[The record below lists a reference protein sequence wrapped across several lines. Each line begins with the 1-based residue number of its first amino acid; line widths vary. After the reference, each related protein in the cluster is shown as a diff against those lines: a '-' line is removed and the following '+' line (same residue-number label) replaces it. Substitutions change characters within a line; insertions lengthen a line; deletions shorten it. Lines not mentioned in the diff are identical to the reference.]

1 MSKREISGRR
11 LAVMWIIIGLLLA
24 VCILKAVVLVSR
36 KGEEYNKKA
45 LALSTGSGS
54 VIQAKPGEILDR
66 NGAYLACTRR
76 VYRLILDP
84 VVMKETD
91 DAYKGSAD
99 KTVDLLSEVL
109 GLDRSELVQ
118 CIREHPESS
127 YIRFLGDE
135 VLDEEAYDAWTD
147 AVKAFEK
154 ERKEHNNN
162 HPDQKITAKI
172 AGVWFEEEYR
182 RYYPENSL
190 LCKVIGFATKDVRQG
205 VTGLE
210 LYYNDVLRGTDG
222 RQVRYVQDDGS
233 VTSEMR
239 AAEDGGTLQ
248 TSLDRNVAEYCS
260 EAIERFMSSTGAK
273 RVNVLVMDPNNGE
286 IIAMESDTSFD
297 LNDPLDIS
305 ALFTEEELENPAET
319 FLLQEAF
326 KGERQQEK
334 LNAMTREEQ
343 LEALLQQIQIN
354 YAVSGTYE
362 PGSTAKAMTVSAGIE
377 EGSITE
383 NMTFNCTGE
392 IQVDRYTIHC
402 HMDDPCG
409 TLNPMSALA
418 RSCNVCLVQIADR
431 IGVPAFTKYQEIFN
445 LGQKTG
451 VDLPGEANTKNLIYY
466 EDSMGETELATCSF
480 GQGFNVTMLQ
490 MACAYASILNG
501 GYYYEPHIVTGI
513 LDNEGDLIRKI
524 EPVLVR
530 RTISEETSEYMK
542 EALLYVVEKGT
553 ASTAGE
559 AGYLMGG
566 KTGAAEKLPRG
577 TGKYIVSFIGA
588 APVDNPRFLLYVVV
602 DEPDVEDQSMSMPA
616 QVLAH
621 EIFDSLYRYYNIY
634 PESDPDA
641 YSYDWSGLA
650 DYSNLSDSAHGTQNV
665 EAQDGS
671 ANGYE
676 AAPPSETPLSED

>member
-1 MSKREISGRR
+1 MSRKSISGKR
-11 LAVMWIIIGLLLA
+11 LAITWIIIGLLLA
-24 VCILKAVVLVSR
+24 ACIIRAVILVSQ
-36 KGEEYNKKA
+36 KGSEYNKKA

-84 VVMKETD
+84 SVMLATD
-91 DAYKGSAD
+91 KLYKGSAE
-99 KTVDLLSEVL
+99 KTVELLTEVL
-109 GLDRSELVQ
+109 ALDRTELVN
-118 CIREHPESS
+118 CIRENSESS

-135 VLDEEAYDAWTD
+135 VLSEEDHDAWTA
-147 AVKAFEK
+147 AVKEYTDARQKHNK
-154 ERKEHNNN
+154 EYPEDKWIE
-162 HPDQKITAKI
+162 KI

-182 RYYPENSL
+182 RDYPEKDL
-190 LCKVIGFATKDVRQG
+190 MCKVIGFATRDVRQG

-210 LYYNDVLRGTDG
+210 LEYNDILRGTDG
-222 RQVRYVQDDGS
+222 RQVRYIEDDGS
-233 VTSEMR
+233 VISEVKEP
-239 AAEDGGTLQ
+239 EDGGTLL
-248 TSLDRNVAEYCS
+248 TSLDRNVSEYCR
-260 EAIERFMSSTGAK
+260 EAISRFMNSTGAK

-297 LNDPLDIS
+297 LNDPLNIS
-305 ALFTEEELENPAET
+305 GLFTEEELKDPAET

-334 LNAMTREEQ
+334 LHGMTLEEQ
-343 LEALLQQIQIN
+343 QEALLQQVQLN

-362 PGSTAKAMTVSAGIE
+362 PGSTAKTMTVAAGIE
-377 EGSITE
+377 DGLITDQ
-383 NMTFNCTGE
+383 MTFNCSGE
-392 IQVDRYTIHC
+392 IQVDRYIIHC

-418 RSCNVCLVQIADR
+418 RSCNVCLVQIAEK

-451 VDLPGEANTKNLIYY
+451 IDLPGEAATKNLIYY
-466 EDSMGETELATCSF
+466 ENNMGETELATCSF

-501 GYYYEPHIVTGI
+501 GYYYEPHIVTGVI
-513 LDNEGDLIRKI
+513 DNDGNLRAQT
-524 EPVLVR
+524 EPQLVR

-542 EALLYVVEKGT
+542 ECLLYVVEKGT

-559 AGYLMGG
+559 TGYLMGG

-588 APVDNPRFLLYVVV
+588 APLDDPRFLVYVVV
-602 DEPDVEDQSMSMPA
+602 DEPDVEDQSMSLPA
-616 QVLAH
+616 QQLAH
-621 EIFDSLYRYYNIY
+621 EIFGSLYRYYNIY

-641 YSYDWSGLA
+641 YSYDWSGLL
-650 DYSNLSDSAHGTQNV
+650 DYSGLSDSASGEKNV
-665 EAQDGS
+665 EPRDGPS
-671 ANGYE
+671 SGYE

>member
-1 MSKREISGRR
+1 MSRKSISGKR
-11 LAVMWIIIGLLLA
+11 LAITWIIIGLLLA
-24 VCILKAVVLVSR
+24 ACIIRAVILVSQ
-36 KGEEYNKKA
+36 KGSEYNKKA

-84 VVMKETD
+84 SVMLATD
-91 DAYKGSAD
+91 KLYKGSAE
-99 KTVDLLSEVL
+99 KTVELLTEVL
-109 GLDRSELVQ
+109 ALDRTELVN
-118 CIREHPESS
+118 CIRENSESS

-135 VLDEEAYDAWTD
+135 VLSEEDHDAWTA
-147 AVKAFEK
+147 AVKEYTDARQKHNK
-154 ERKEHNNN
+154 EYPEDKWIE
-162 HPDQKITAKI
+162 KI

-182 RYYPENSL
+182 RDYPEKDL
-190 LCKVIGFATKDVRQG
+190 MCKVIGFATRDVRQG

-210 LYYNDVLRGTDG
+210 LEYNDILRGTDG
-222 RQVRYVQDDGS
+222 RQVRYIEDDGS
-233 VTSEMR
+233 VISEVKEP
-239 AAEDGGTLQ
+239 EDGGTLL
-248 TSLDRNVAEYCS
+248 TSLDRNVSEYCR
-260 EAIERFMSSTGAK
+260 EAISRFMNSTGAK

-297 LNDPLDIS
+297 LNDPLNIS
-305 ALFTEEELENPAET
+305 GLFTEEELKDPAET

-334 LNAMTREEQ
+334 LHGMTLEEQ
-343 LEALLQQIQIN
+343 QEALLQQVQLN

-362 PGSTAKAMTVSAGIE
+362 PGSTAKTMTVAAGIE
-377 EGSITE
+377 DGLITDQ
-383 NMTFNCTGE
+383 MTFNCSGE
-392 IQVDRYTIHC
+392 IQVDRYIIHC

-418 RSCNVCLVQIADR
+418 RSCNVCLVQIAEK

-451 VDLPGEANTKNLIYY
+451 IDLPGEAATKNLIYY
-466 EDSMGETELATCSF
+466 ENNMGETELATCSF

-501 GYYYEPHIVTGI
+501 GYYYEPHIVTGVI
-513 LDNEGDLIRKI
+513 DNDGNLRAQT
-524 EPVLVR
+524 EPQLVR

-542 EALLYVVEKGT
+542 ECLLYVVEKGT

-559 AGYLMGG
+559 TGYLMGG

-588 APVDNPRFLLYVVV
+588 APLDDPRFLVYVVV
-602 DEPDVEDQSMSMPA
+602 DEPDVEDQSMSLPA
-616 QVLAH
+616 QQLAH
-621 EIFDSLYRYYNIY
+621 EIFGSLYRYYNIY

-641 YSYDWSGLA
+641 YSYDWSGLL
-650 DYSNLSDSAHGTQNV
+650 DYSGLSDSASGEKNV
-665 EAQDGS
+665 EPQDGPS
-671 ANGYE
+671 SGYE

>member
-1 MSKREISGRR
+1 MSKRGVSGKR
-11 LAVMWIIIGLLLA
+11 LAVLWIIVGLLLA
-24 VCILKAVVLVSR
+24 VCILRAVVLVSR

-66 NGAYLACTRR
+66 NGAYLACTKR

-84 VVMKETD
+84 VVMKETND
-91 DAYKGSAD
+91 SYKGTAD
-99 KTVDLLSEVL
+99 KTVELLTEVL
-109 GLDRSELVQ
+109 NLNRDELVQ
-118 CIREHPESS
+118 CIRENQESS
-127 YIRFLGDE
+127 YVRFLGDE
-135 VLDEEAYDAWTD
+135 VLGEDEYDAWTAAVD
-147 AVKAFEK
+147 AFNK
-154 ERKEHNNN
+154 ERKEHNKNF
-162 HPDQKITAKI
+162 PDDKITAKI

-182 RYYPENSL
+182 RFYPEKDL

-222 RQVRYVQDDGS
+222 REVRYVQDDGS
-233 VTSEMR
+233 VSSEVR
-239 AAEDGGTLQ
+239 AAEDGGTLL
-248 TSLDRNVAEYCS
+248 TSLDRNVSEYCR
-260 EAIERFMSSTGAK
+260 EAIAGFMSSIGAK
-273 RVNVLVMDPNNGE
+273 RVNVLVIDPNNGE
-286 IIAMESDTSFD
+286 IVAMESDTSFD
-297 LNDPLDIS
+297 LNDPLNIS
-305 ALFTEEELENPAET
+305 GLFTEEELKHPSET

-334 LNAMTREEQ
+334 LNAMSEDAQ
-343 LEALLQQIQIN
+343 MEALLQQVQLN

-362 PGSTAKAMTVSAGIE
+362 PGSTAKSMTISAGIE

-383 NMTFNCTGE
+383 EMTFNCSGE
-392 IQVDRYTIHC
+392 IPVDTYVIHC
-402 HMDDPCG
+402 HMDNPCG

-418 RSCNVCLVQIADR
+418 RSCNVCLVQIANR
-431 IGVPAFTKYQEIFN
+431 IGVNTFSKYQEIFN

-451 VDLPGEANTKNLIYY
+451 IDLPGEANTKNLIYY
-466 EDSMGETELATCSF
+466 ADNMGETELATCSF

-501 GYYYEPHIVTGI
+501 GYYYEPHVVTGI
-513 LDNEGDLIRKI
+513 LDNEGNITRQID
-524 EPVLVR
+524 PVLIR
-530 RTISEETSEYMK
+530 RTISEDTSEYMK

-602 DEPDVEDQSMSMPA
+602 DEPDVEDQSMSLPA
-616 QVLAH
+616 QMLAH
-621 EIFDSLYRYYNIY
+621 EIFGSLYRYYNIY

-650 DYSNLSDSAHGTQNV
+650 DYSGISDSAHGVQNI
-665 EAQDGS
+665 EAQDGNT
-671 ANGYE
+671 NGYE

>member
-1 MSKREISGRR
+1 MSKRELSGKR
-11 LAVMWIIIGLLLA
+11 LAILWIIIGLLLA
-24 VCILKAVVLVSR
+24 VCIIRAVILVSG
-36 KGEEYNKKA
+36 KGDEYNKKA

-66 NGAYLACTRR
+66 NGAYLACTKR

-84 VVMKETD
+84 VVMKQTD
-91 DAYKGSAD
+91 DSYKGTAD

-109 GLDRSELVQ
+109 GLDRSALVKS
-118 CIREHPESS
+118 IRDNINSS
-127 YIRFLGDE
+127 YVRFLGDE
-135 VLDEEAYDAWTD
+135 VLGEEEHDAWTE
-147 AVKAFEK
+147 AVAAFEK
-154 ERKEHNNN
+154 ERKEHNSKY
-162 HPDQKITAKI
+162 PDDKITAKI

-182 RYYPENSL
+182 RFYPEQDL

-233 VTSEMR
+233 VTSEVR
-239 AAEDGGTLQ
+239 AAEDGGTLL
-248 TSLDRNVAEYCS
+248 TSLDRNVSEYCS
-260 EAIERFMSSTGAK
+260 EAIRSFMSSIGAK
-273 RVNVLVMDPNNGE
+273 RVNILVMDPNNGE

-305 ALFTEEELENPAET
+305 ALFTDEELENPAET

-334 LNAMTREEQ
+334 LNAMDVEEQ
-343 LEALLQQIQIN
+343 LEALLQQVQIN

-362 PGSTAKAMTVSAGIE
+362 PGSTAKTMTISAGIE
-377 EGSITE
+377 EGSVTE
-383 NMTFNCTGE
+383 NMTFNCSGE
-392 IQVDRYTIHC
+392 IQVDEYTIHC

-418 RSCNVCLVQIADR
+418 RSCNVCLVQIAER
-431 IGVPAFTKYQEIFN
+431 IGVNDFTKYQEIFN

-451 VDLPGEANTKNLIYY
+451 IDLPGEANTRNLIYY
-466 EDSMGETELATCSF
+466 ADKMKETELATCSF

-501 GYYYEPHIVTGI
+501 GYYYEPHVVTGI
-513 LDNEGDLIRKI
+513 LDNEGNMIRQI
-524 EPVLVR
+524 DPVLIR

-588 APVDNPRFLLYVVV
+588 APLDNPRFLLYVVV
-602 DEPDVEDQSMSMPA
+602 DEPDVEDQSMSLPA
-616 QVLAH
+616 QKLAH

-641 YSYDWSGLA
+641 YSYDWSGMA
-650 DYSNLSDSAHGTQNV
+650 DYSGLSDSANGVQNV
-665 EAQDGS
+665 EAQDES
-671 ANGYE
+671 MNGYE